1 MSGTPSTVR
10 VICLNHQVAKSLGDA
25 AIGVFPEGERLPY
38 PPVYD
43 LAPAIYLHAPR
54 LIIAEVPAAGNS
66 WDLRPDAELRARFH
80 QAMKQA
86 GVAGPPYVPRLMELL
101 PDLWRSIAAGHILG
115 VVFAE
120 KVAVDDRLALLPW
133 RAWRDAGHPRNRLA
147 TSSLSRWKDT
157 WRVPPDQLTLSPSLE
172 YTPDLL
178 KDLLPV
184 LPPPTSWTRPVAG
197 QTPSVESLRRE
208 RISRRQSDLSGGRPP
223 GFHFKVPG
231 APMEALAVKDGPRW
245 AASLL
250 PREGLRVHV
259 VIQPRNCDSA
269 PKETVQQTVAK
280 SYKVDPSAVQ
290 IVPLFVN
297 RLGDWLGVAVHIG
310 KGVIL
315 ILPEFPDKAPVVKRL
330 ATDLWQPIQE
340 WVAAFSA
347 PSKVQGHAGPLTR
360 TNPLRKTE
368 TAPANP
374 NTAQEPDLEIAR
386 AVDALIADRERG
398 AENLKRFREQIE
410 IFKDELVGRLPQE
423 GPFRPG
429 RNPSLA
435 TMFALLAYCH
445 DGRLPDSPA
454 IFDPPIAVPYEVFAN
469 TDPSR
474 RTLWAACSGFFNTG
488 RKNHKTL
495 TATLEAYLKRVSN
508 WLDEQ
513 AAGPEHK
520 TMSGILPKDYVPK
533 AGEDWYIPMA
543 MAEIAR
549 RLELDARTAQDHLA
563 KTGLWRLS
571 RQQWQVRLDTLPPNM
586 RKKVTTEPKKN
597 AE

>member
-25 AIGVFPEGERLPY
+25 AIEVFPQGEKHPW

-43 LAPAIYLHAPR
+43 LAPAVYLHAPR
-54 LIIAEVPAAGNS
+54 LIIAAVPAAGNS

-86 GVAGPPYVPRLMELL
+86 GVADPPYVPRPMELL
-101 PDLWRSIAAGHILG
+101 PDLWRSIAAGHVLG

-133 RAWRDAGHPRNRLA
+133 QAWRDAGHPRYRHA
-147 TSSLSRWKDT
+147 SSSRWKDT

-178 KDLLPV
+178 KDLLPI

-269 PKETVQQTVAK
+269 PKETVQQAVAK

-398 AENLKRFREQIE
+398 AENLKLFREQIE
-410 IFKDELVGRLPQE
+410 IFKDEIVGRLPQE

-469 TDPSR
+469 TDTSR

-488 RKNHKTL
+488 RKNHPTL
-495 TATLEAYLKRVSN
+495 TATLEAYLKRVSI
-508 WLDEQ
+508 WLEEQ

-533 AGEDWYIPMA
+533 AGEDWYIQMS

-549 RLELDARTAQDHLA
+549 RLDKDPRTAQDLLA
-563 KTGLWRLS
+563 ETGLWKTS
-571 RQQWQVRLDTLPPNM
+571 RQQWRVRLDTLPPNM
-586 RKKVTTEPKKN
+586 RKKVTTERKKN